1 MRVAP
6 SDDLAAGRH
15 DDELLGI
22 DWLEAGKHLF
32 CLRQPIER
40 NTVAHG
46 KEFFPHSKDVG
57 ILVRGIEGLP

>member
-22 DWLEAGKHLF
+22 DWLEAGKHFF
-32 CLRQPIER
+32 CLRQPIQMWHWI
-40 NTVAHG
+40 A
-46 KEFFPHSKDVG
+46 
-57 ILVRGIEGLP
+57 